1 MPVCFIVLC
10 FKASSFPPLQ
20 GERYQFVYRLM
31 VIQKREANAPLTPW
45 PSAFPYL
52 YHFPIIV
59 NHHTKN
65 AYLTTSE
72 KTYNA
77 YIWNVCFTDWLL
89 PRRKNSFT
97 IPPCLSFSDN
107 WLIKHCNNNSK
118 NNNKYKFKPLNHTY
132 TLHLWFSHKWSLFLN
147 LWSKLLK
154 IWKML
159 RL

>member
-1 MPVCFIVLC
+1 
-10 FKASSFPPLQ
+10 
-20 GERYQFVYRLM
+20 M

-77 YIWNVCFTDWLL
+77 HIWNLCLTVWLL
-89 PRRKNSFT
+89 PRRRNSFT

-118 NNNKYKFKPLNHTY
+118 NNNKYKFKSLI
-132 TLHLWFSHKWSLFLN
+132 TLILFISDFHINDHSSWTCEVSFFWIFEKCLGCKC
-147 LWSKLLK
+147 LASIVK
-154 IWKML
+154 ISFYGRAEWKGL
-159 RL
+159 TVALSA